1 MNVWLLLIGMGLVT
15 YAIRLSLIVLI
26 GRVDVPPIIQ
36 RALRFVPPAVLS
48 AIIFPE
54 LLRPGG
60 TLDLSFGNVRLLAG
74 VLAALVAWRTK
85 NVLAD
90 DCSWHGGA
98 VGLAGSGSL
107 KYHRDASATFIASS
121 RVPNWNE
128 IQRLLIGRQCQHLL
142 DLIVIECPD
151 GYCAQIQRRR
161 L

>member
-26 GRVDVPPIIQ
+26 GRVDVPPLIQ

-60 TLDLSFGNVRLLAG
+60 TLDLSPGNVRLLAG

-85 NVLAD
+85 NVLLTI
-90 DCSWHGGA
+90 G
-98 VGLAGSGSL
+98 VGMVALWVL
-107 KYHRDASATFIASS
+107 Q
-121 RVPNWNE
+121 V
-128 IQRLLIGRQCQHLL
+128 
-142 DLIVIECPD
+142 VIPH
-151 GYCAQIQRRR
+151 
-161 L
+161 

>member
-74 VLAALVAWRTK
+74 VLAAGIAWRTK
-85 NVLAD
+85 NVLLTI
-90 DCSWHGGA
+90 G
-98 VGLAGSGSL
+98 VGMAALWVL
-107 KYHRDASATFIASS
+107 QLMLPK
-121 RVPNWNE
+121 
-128 IQRLLIGRQCQHLL
+128 
-142 DLIVIECPD
+142 
-151 GYCAQIQRRR
+151 
-161 L
+161 